1 MTVPTPL
8 PAADRAELAR
18 AVLST
23 AADAIIATDREG
35 LITFWNPGAA
45 RIFGFSNEEALGQSL
60 DIIIPENLRKRHW
73 DGYHHTMATGTS
85 RYGEADLL
93 AVPGLRKDGS
103 RVSVEFTI
111 VMLKDAA
118 GAMAGTAAILRD
130 VTKQFEELRRL
141 RRQLAGA
148 KAAAPAAVTAS
159 TTATA

>member
-1 MTVPTPL
+1 MTVPTP
-8 PAADRAELAR
+8 AADMAELAK
-18 AVLST
+18 AILST
-23 AADAIIATDREG
+23 AADAIIATDRQG
-35 LITFWNPGAA
+35 LITFWNPGAT
-45 RIFGFSNEEALGQSL
+45 RIFGFTDAEALGQSL

-73 DGYHHTMATGTS
+73 DGYHRTMATGTS

-93 AVPGLRKDGS
+93 AVPGLCKDGR

-130 VTKQFEELRRL
+130 VTKQFEELRKL
-141 RRQLAGA
+141 RRQLAEA
-148 KAAAPAAVTAS
+148 KASAPAAAS